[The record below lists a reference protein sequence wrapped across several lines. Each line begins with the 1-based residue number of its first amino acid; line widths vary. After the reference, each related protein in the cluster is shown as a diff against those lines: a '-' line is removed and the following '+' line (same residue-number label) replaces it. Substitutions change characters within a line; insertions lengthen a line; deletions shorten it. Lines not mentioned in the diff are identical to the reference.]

1 MAIQINGDGTITG
14 ISVGG
19 LPDGIVDTDMLANNA
34 VATGKIADNAVTT
47 AKSSGLQRRVSTA
60 LTLPTN
66 AGEITHNVT
75 SGVKKIEILLSNV
88 SGTGNNNLHIQLGDG
103 GSYANS
109 GYGHAMGYH
118 RSSSPAVSNSSGAF
132 ATYGLDSSSYH
143 IWGKWILYNSFANTW
158 VSSFTLWGSIASNHE
173 FWGIGNFTLS
183 NAITNF
189 KFYLGSGNFDQ
200 GYLTIIETMA
210 DD

>member
-14 ISVGG
+14 INVGG

-34 VATGKIADNAVTT
+34 VTT
-47 AKSSGLQRRVSTA
+47 AKSTGLQRRISTA

-66 AGEITHNVT
+66 AGQIIHNVT
-75 SGVKKIEILLSNV
+75 SGVKKIEVLLSNV
-88 SGTGNNNLHIQLGDG
+88 SGTGDNNLHIQLGDG
-103 GSYANS
+103 GNYANS

-118 RSSSPAVSNSSGAF
+118 RSSSPAVSNSTGAF
-132 ATYGLDSSSYH
+132 ATLGLNSSSYH

-158 VSSFTLWGSIASNHE
+158 VSSFSLFGNIANNHE

-183 NAITNF
+183 NPITNF